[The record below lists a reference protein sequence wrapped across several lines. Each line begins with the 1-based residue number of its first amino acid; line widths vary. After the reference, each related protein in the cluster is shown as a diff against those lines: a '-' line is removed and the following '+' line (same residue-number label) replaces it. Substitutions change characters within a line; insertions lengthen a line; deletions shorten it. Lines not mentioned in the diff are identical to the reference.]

1 MKTNIEYCDPF
12 DGEPENFWM
21 KIEHC
26 GRYLWAAE
34 RLSGEGCQSVAD
46 IACATGYGS
55 RILSEKI
62 NQVIGIDRS
71 TDYIERAR
79 RSTREGHI
87 RYLCLDLDQ
96 SQLAQKLS
104 DIDAVVCFE
113 TLEHLQHPL
122 KALQEFH
129 QCLRAKGLLL
139 LSVPNER
146 YEQLDENGQNLD
158 PFHLHIFSPDDVK
171 NLWNRRGFPS
181 WRLSDRIS
189 ATGSSPGSQSRTRRA
204 FSPKNRPKKC
214 GPTMRPASG
223 CFPGFSAA
231 RTPKIRRNRILISMY
246 AEKGVAII
254 CL

>member
-87 RYLCLDLDQ
+87 RYLCLDLNQ

-171 NLWNRRGFPS
+171 NLLEQAGFSILETLGQDICNRIVT
-181 WRLSDRIS
+181 RIS
-189 ATGSSPGSQSRTRRA
+189 KQDKAGLLSKEQ
-204 FSPKNRPKKC
+204 
-214 GPTMRPASG
+214 
-223 CFPGFSAA
+223 
-231 RTPKIRRNRILISMY
+231 
-246 AEKGVAII
+246 AEKMWPHDEAGIRMLSRIFGCPDAKNPEESYSYLYV
-254 CL
+254 CQKKELQ